1 MTIPFETLIEVVSYI
16 VSGAAI
22 LAAAIPSPKAEKAS
36 KALSFI
42 RKGLDFLAMNVGN
55 AKNAADA
62 AQPQAQDK
70 QKAK

>member
-1 MTIPFETLIEVVSYI
+1 MTIPFETLIEVVSYV

-42 RKGLDFLAMNVGN
+42 RKGLDFLAMNVGH

-62 AQPQAQDK
+62 DPAQSQDK
-70 QKAK
+70 QKAN

>member
-1 MTIPFETLIEVVSYI
+1 MVLPLETILEAAGYI

-22 LAAAIPSPKAEKAS
+22 LAAALPSPKADKAS
-36 KALSFI
+36 KALLFT
-42 RKGLDFLAMNVGN
+42 RKVIDVLAMNVGN

-62 AQPQAQDK
+62 AQAQAQDK

>member
-1 MTIPFETLIEVVSYI
+1 MTIPFETLIEVVSYV

-36 KALSFI
+36 KALSFV

>member
-1 MTIPFETLIEVVSYI
+1 MTIPFETLIEVVSYV

-42 RKGLDFLAMNVGN
+42 RKCLDFLAMNVGH

-62 AQPQAQDK
+62 AQAQAQDK